1 MKSDSIVN
9 YDDLSELKIV
19 VVGSLS
25 CSILQKATNA
35 SLKSVEVV
43 AVADSETLT
52 KTTAKIKIPIVNS
65 LALNGLTEQSD
76 DFVLSDLLKQIE
88 KALVGAKTII
98 LVSDMSSIGSYI
110 APVISDI
117 TDSLCLLSIGIIIQ
131 PFEFEDDITLARAT
145 QAINRLEATIDA
157 LIVVPSDR
165 LMILN
170 DSNQSLLYTNS
181 SILVDKYLSEL
192 AELFV
197 LNKDSY
203 IGLEEQ
209 AFIDQLKDTG
219 YIRIG
224 LGKGSGK
231 NKYLKAAKRAKQS
244 ALGNSVTRGAKKAII
259 KFRVS
264 DNIHIEELE
273 KSVAILCKDIHDDAE
288 IIWSVY
294 MNKEAK
300 DYCGITV
307 IASQHEDISSIRARQ
322 NNRQTQAII
331 EDADYMKLPLNKP
344 ISSIRELLDN
354 TSQVDFN
361 ITTGYEQLDSIV
373 HISKGHHVLITSNS
387 NEMKTVFGINLA
399 VGIAAKNRKVLFVT
413 TEHSPGYLTEFFLTS
428 ALEKSSDTN
437 DNRVRYANDIERLRN
452 DRFYII
458 DARNK
463 SAEWIKNEIVR
474 QQAEVVIIDQLSSV
488 KRSSSDNEQRITDI
502 TEILLL
508 MRGYRYI
515 TVIGLQCNYVEY
527 GKAPQ
532 ANDLKQGQMLT
543 HIMDCDMM
551 LHQSKN
557 PTEHQSSLSLYITN
571 TPSGNTGIIE
581 MEYIED
587 YHKIVE
593 CEENE

>member
-1 MKSDSIVN
+1 
-9 YDDLSELKIV
+9 
-19 VVGSLS
+19 
-25 CSILQKATNA
+25 
-35 SLKSVEVV
+35 
-43 AVADSETLT
+43 
-52 KTTAKIKIPIVNS
+52 
-65 LALNGLTEQSD
+65 
-76 DFVLSDLLKQIE
+76 
-88 KALVGAKTII
+88 
-98 LVSDMSSIGSYI
+98 
-110 APVISDI
+110 
-117 TDSLCLLSIGIIIQ
+117 
-131 PFEFEDDITLARAT
+131 
-145 QAINRLEATIDA
+145 
-157 LIVVPSDR
+157 
-165 LMILN
+165 
-170 DSNQSLLYTNS
+170 
-181 SILVDKYLSEL
+181 
-192 AELFV
+192 
-197 LNKDSY
+197 
-203 IGLEEQ
+203 
-209 AFIDQLKDTG
+209 
-219 YIRIG
+219 
-224 LGKGSGK
+224 
-231 NKYLKAAKRAKQS
+231 
-244 ALGNSVTRGAKKAII
+244 
-259 KFRVS
+259 
-264 DNIHIEELE
+264 
-273 KSVAILCKDIHDDAE
+273 
-288 IIWSVY
+288 
-294 MNKEAK
+294 
-300 DYCGITV
+300 
-307 IASQHEDISSIRARQ
+307 
-322 NNRQTQAII
+322 
-331 EDADYMKLPLNKP
+331 
-344 ISSIRELLDN
+344 
-354 TSQVDFN
+354 
-361 ITTGYEQLDSIV
+361 
-373 HISKGHHVLITSNS
+373 
-387 NEMKTVFGINLA
+387 
-399 VGIAAKNRKVLFVT
+399 
-413 TEHSPGYLTEFFLTS
+413 LTS